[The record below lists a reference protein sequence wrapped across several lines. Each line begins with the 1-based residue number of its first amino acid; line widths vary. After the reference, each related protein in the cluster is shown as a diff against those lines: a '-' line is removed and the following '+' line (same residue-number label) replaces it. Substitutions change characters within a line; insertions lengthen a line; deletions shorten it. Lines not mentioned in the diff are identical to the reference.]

1 MSWIKQKDIV
11 MKRFLILLG
20 AFFFISTTAS
30 TAGEARDAQMIARPP
45 AVACPM
51 LAKLCPDGSSVSPQG
66 PNCEFPPCPGGDGGQ
81 MRVAPPGA
89 TVCTMDAKKCP
100 DGSWVSRG
108 GPNCEFASCPGEKSD
123 DGLEEGEDHGDDGAS
138 SGSGEAGEGEAAPPI
153 YVTPDGG
160 QPPAIAPYMP
170 QDPQPET
177 GDESRVILD
186 QWLKNISGADSGQV
200 RALSGGALVATFPDI
215 HFYTLHFR
223 MYPIAR
229 VVPEPLKS
237 ANIFAVTSNGGGT
250 VMHITDESQLRTLY
264 KYSLSPLPDE
274 STQREA
280 LKAWL
285 TLVGELQQDSFF
297 HFSDSDESVTV
308 SQTADGREI
317 AGKIQAVQ
325 GGKGQIE
332 AKMRFDSAGN
342 FATVETKVELLPGI
356 RPICQATK
364 LLDNDPVVRRM
375 AEQDILVMGRDG
387 EAYLRERR
395 TKANPALRLAIDGIW
410 ARIIREGR

>member
-1 MSWIKQKDIV
+1 
-11 MKRFLILLG
+11 MKYFIYLSAVAL
-20 AFFFISTTAS
+20 FISSPVFAQS
-30 TAGEARDAQMIARPP
+30 AEHDAQIRALARPP

-51 LAKLCPDGSSVSPQG
+51 IAKLCPDGSSVSPQG

-81 MRVAPPGA
+81 MRIAPPSA

-108 GPNCEFASCPGEKSD
+108 GPNCEFAPCPGEKND
-123 DGLEEGEDHGDDGAS
+123 DGLEDGEDHGDDGAS

-153 YVTPDGG
+153 YVTPDGQ
-160 QPPAIAPYMP
+160 QPPVIMPYTP
-170 QDPQPET
+170 PDSQPET

-186 QWLKNISGADSGQV
+186 QWLKNINGADSGQIQ
-200 RALSGGALVATFPDI
+200 ALSGAAVVATFPDI

-223 MYPIAR
+223 MYPVAR

-237 ANIFAVTSNGGGT
+237 TNIFAVTSNGGGT
-250 VMHITDESQLRTLY
+250 VMHLTDESQLRTLY
-264 KYSLSPLPDE
+264 KYSLPPLPDE
-274 STQREA
+274 SAQREA

-297 HFSDSDESVTV
+297 HFSDPDESLTV

-364 LLDNDPVVRRM
+364 LLDKDPVVRRM

-387 EAYLRERR
+387 EAYLQERR